1 MMDAMFIRSMHGVAD
16 SCSLNG
22 GFRLDVANTRSAFAE
37 YLPPTGTWLEGNLA
51 AAEGLVVE
59 TLPEERAGECYEELT
74 CGRSTSITSKP
85 KLRSFSFPLVS
96 NAAPVA
102 NIAQHISGKGGSY
115 GKQSKKRVVPLS
127 MDRISPGH

>member
-1 MMDAMFIRSMHGVAD
+1 MLRGAD
-16 SCSLNG
+16 LRPKH
-22 GFRLDVANTRSAFAE
+22 FHHLQAK
-37 YLPPTGTWLEGNLA
+37 A
-51 AAEGLVVE
+51 AL
-59 TLPEERAGECYEELT
+59 
-74 CGRSTSITSKP
+74 
-85 KLRSFSFPLVS
+85 FSFPVVS

>member
-1 MMDAMFIRSMHGVAD
+1 MRCLSVPCTVWLIVAA
-16 SCSLNG
+16 LTEVFG
-22 GFRLDVANTRSAFAE
+22 WIE
-37 YLPPTGTWLEGNLA
+37 YLPPTGTWLKGNLA

-85 KLRSFSFPLVS
+85 KLRSFSFPVVS